1 MSRIGTQPITLPSGV
16 TVTVAESVITVKG
29 PKGELTVALPEGI
42 QLSQTDQDV
51 TLTRDND
58 ERRAIHGTVRALLA
72 NAVQGVSEGWTKNL
86 EIVGSGYRAAVNGGD
101 LDLAM
106 GFSHP
111 VKFAIPEGLTAQVNK
126 NTISISGIDRQAV
139 GQFAA
144 VVRAVRKP
152 EPYKGK
158 GIRYEGEHV
167 RRKAGKALKSGS

>member
-16 TVTVAESVITVKG
+16 EITNDNRILTVKG
-29 PKGELTVALPEGI
+29 PKGELTVQLPTGI
-42 QLSQTDQDV
+42 ELTKSDQEV
-51 TLTRDND
+51 TLTRESD
-58 ERRAIHGTVRALLA
+58 EQRAIHGTVRALVA
-72 NAVQGVSEGWTKNL
+72 NAVTGVSEGWTKNL
-86 EIVGSGYRAAVNGGD
+86 EIVGSGYRAAVNGGE
-101 LDLAM
+101 LDMAM

-111 VKFAIPEGLTAQVNK
+111 VKFQIPEGLTVQVVK
-126 NTISISGIDRQAV
+126 NSISVSGIDRQAV

-144 VVRAVRKP
+144 IIRAVRKP